1 MQSGL
6 RTTEINNLM
15 PKNSSKL
22 WIQVNDQLQ
31 IYDFENNQYILCHFY
46 LFIYYQIKQVYWHIL
61 DLQMLVSSIQ
71 QSECVIYI
79 YIYIYISTV
88 FIL

>member
-1 MQSGL
+1 MFDNLKKKKIPTVQSGF

-31 IYDFENNQYILCHFY
+31 IYGFEDNQYILCHFY
-46 LFIYYQIKQVYWHIL
+46 LFIYYQIKQVYWHKV

-71 QSECVIYI
+71 KSE
-79 YIYIYISTV
+79 
-88 FIL
+88 